1 MTTTP
6 PDAPAGDTGPRT
18 SRDEIRDLG
27 RLRRSTH
34 DRKVAGVAGGLARHL
49 DIDPV
54 ILRVAF
60 VVLAFFGGA
69 GLILYGA
76 CWLLVP
82 EDGSDDAPVRLDERS
97 RTVALIVL
105 GVIAALAL
113 VGDSWGA
120 YWFPWPLAIIG
131 LIAFVWLSRNGRG
144 RGGNP
149 GAPAGTPVGWV
160 APPPGAAPAGP
171 TVDAS
176 SETGTETRSDTGTGT
191 GTEGEGAVDQTVPA
205 AAPYG
210 PETWQY
216 AAQQPDQYGQY
227 GGGQYGGYQAY
238 VPPAPKEPRKRGP
251 ILFWFTLLLIAV
263 AEGALGIADGAGAPV
278 VDSAYPA
285 LALGVIAVML
295 LVGSVIG
302 RPGGLI
308 PLGIIASLVLTGATV
323 ADRWDGES
331 VLHQPLRGE
340 QVADSYYLEAGE
352 QIVDLGNIRDIEEL
366 DGRTIS
372 ITGEVG
378 RIEVIV
384 PDGVDVEINADIDGP
399 GGYDLFGAQGGG
411 IGWTHSGSHDG
422 GPGAPSIVIDAN
434 LEVGE
439 ITADTAP

>member
-82 EDGSDDAPVRLDERS
+82 EDGSDDAPVKLDEKS
-97 RTVALIVL
+97 RTVALVVL

-144 RGGNP
+144 RGGTA

-160 APPPGAAPAGP
+160 APQPGPAPVGQAAEGGN
-171 TVDAS
+171 
-176 SETGTETRSDTGTGT
+176 ETEP
-191 GTEGEGAVDQTVPA
+191 GTEGSGDQSVPA
-205 AAPYG
+205 DSQYG
-210 PETWQY
+210 PQTQEY
-216 AAQQPDQYGQY
+216 AAQQGDPYAGQY
-227 GGGQYGGYQAY
+227 GGGQYGGYQTY

-263 AEGALGIADGAGAPV
+263 AEGALGIVDGAGAPV

-285 LALGVIAVML
+285 LALGVIATML

-308 PLGIIASLVLTGATV
+308 LLGIIASLALTGATV
-323 ADRWDGES
+323 ADRWDGERKTYDPATS
-331 VLHQPLRGE
+331 GE
-340 QVADSYYLEAGE
+340 VADSYYIEAGE
-352 QIVDLGNIRDIEEL
+352 LIVDLSEVSDPEEL
-366 DGRTIS
+366 DGRTIELS
-372 ITGEVG
+372 GDVG

-384 PDGVDVEINADIDGP
+384 PEDMDVEITATMDGP
-399 GGYDLFGAQGGG
+399 GGYDLFGMEGGG
-411 IGWTHSGSHDG
+411 IDWNRSSSHDG
-422 GPGAPSIVIDAN
+422 GPGAPSLVIEAD
-434 LEVGE
+434 LDLGE
-439 ITADTAP
+439 ITAVTAP